1 MFAVCAFAT
10 LSSSSVV
17 YGQSSPFTLEND
29 LGGILTLEGFSA
41 TGVGSIDPGFV
52 NTQPVSQITFA
63 PGVNDQVYVSTSRN
77 GIFRFDY
84 DPTSSN
90 PLTNGIVAVDPNITG
105 SGNSNLPSN
114 GSLGLAFHQGSDGLT
129 SAYLAPSVGF
139 NGTRDFDD
147 ESADYGIVSQS
158 IFRITDNDGDGLFGI
173 GAGSSDQSVAIV
185 DNIRSTTLHQVNQ
198 LQVLNDTLFVNIGS
212 STENGTEATPPAGNA
227 LGNTPGESQY
237 TGTLS
242 FIEDLNAVG
251 DTTNAAGFDYV
262 NAGNATDLNN
272 GNDELDP
279 FEIDDAAARS
289 DTQAFT
295 STDADK
301 LRIYATGF
309 RNNYGLAIRDDGAI
323 FIGENEENGT
333 GREDQL
339 NEVSFQSDHGFGKE
353 NDLLDFRT
361 DADLQAAGF
370 FGGDEGGI
378 GVGISSSAVGLAFLG
393 ADAGAFADDVLLSRF
408 QFGDV
413 ALVDPVTGQT
423 IQILDNV
430 EQGLDIVEDPFG
442 NYLVTNGA
450 GSIQVLAVNGIS
462 TAVPEPSSGLLLLS
476 VSGLLLARRN
486 RRKA

>member
-1 MFAVCAFAT
+1 M
-10 LSSSSVV
+10 V
-17 YGQSSPFTLEND
+17 YGQSPFTLENN
-29 LGGILTLEGFSA
+29 LGGILSLEGFSA
-41 TGVGSIDPGFV
+41 TGAGSIDPGFL

-63 PGVNDQVYVSTSRN
+63 PGVNDKVYVATSRS

-90 PLTNGIVAVDPNITG
+90 PLTNGVLAVDTNITSSG
-105 SGNSNLPSN
+105 SSRLPSN

-158 IFRITDNDGDGLFGI
+158 IFRITDNDGDGLFGTV
-173 GAGSSDQSVAIV
+173 AGSSDQSVAIV

-212 STENGTEATPPAGNA
+212 STENGTEATTRAGNA

-242 FIEDLNAVG
+242 FIQDLNAVG

-262 NAGNATDLNN
+262 DSGNATDLNGN
-272 GNDELDP
+272 GRADDP

-295 STDADK
+295 STDDDK

-339 NEVSFQSDHGFGKE
+339 NEVTFQSDHGFGKE
-353 NDLLDFRT
+353 NDIANFRT
-361 DADLQAAGF
+361 DGNLQMLGF

-393 ADAGAFADDVLLSRF
+393 EDAGAFADSVLLSRF

-413 ALVDPVTGQT
+413 ALVDPDTGLIT
-423 IQILDNV
+423 QILDNV
-430 EQGLDIVEDPFG
+430 QQGLDIVEDPFG

-450 GSIQVLAVNGIS
+450 GEIQVLAVNGVS
-462 TAVPEPSSGLLLLS
+462 SAVPEPSGGLLLLS
-476 VSGLLLARRN
+476 LGGLLFARRKRN
-486 RRKA
+486 